1 LTEQVIQFAIK
12 LKDKG
17 LNKFLAN
24 KPDLILTNVRAF
36 KYLPSIGTVSEV
48 EINRN
53 ATALQVRPAELTRW

>member
-1 LTEQVIQFAIK
+1 MIIDQQLIQFAIK

-17 LNKFLAN
+17 LDKFLAN

-36 KYLPSIGTVSEV
+36 KHLPKV

-53 ATALQVRPAELTRW
+53 ATALKVRPAELTRW